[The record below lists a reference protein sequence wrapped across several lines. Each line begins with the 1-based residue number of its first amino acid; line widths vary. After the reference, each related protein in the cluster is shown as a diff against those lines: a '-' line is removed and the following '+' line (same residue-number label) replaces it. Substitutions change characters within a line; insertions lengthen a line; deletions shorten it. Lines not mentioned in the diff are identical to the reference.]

1 MRETGDSTSHKILI
15 RFTDKKNKIFLVIK
29 QIFKLHLK
37 MTPAAKIKELNFAKL
52 QHININPC
60 QINQVGKP
68 AKGPKV

>member
-15 RFTDKKNKIFLVIK
+15 KFTDKKKIFLVIK
-29 QIFKLHLK
+29 QTFKLHLR

-60 QINQVGKP
+60 QINQLGKP